1 LSRHGIAA
9 LLGFGVVS
17 RSVIWPVGLQR
28 QENMET
34 SKLIFGVVIIGLVL
48 YLGIEIV
55 PAYYSNYEFQD
66 AVSRAALDNTYR
78 PVSEDDIQAQVL
90 KTARQLDI
98 PVTADDVKVVRTGN
112 MGAGAVSIDVNYTIH
127 VPLPVYPLD
136 LHFNP
141 SSTNKGLY

>member
-1 LSRHGIAA
+1 
-9 LLGFGVVS
+9 
-17 RSVIWPVGLQR
+17 
-28 QENMET
+28 MET

-66 AVSRAALDNTYR
+66 AVTRAALDDTYR
-78 PVSEDDIQAQVL
+78 PVSEDDIQSQVI
-90 KTARQLDI
+90 KSAKQYDI
-98 PVTADDVKVVRTGN
+98 SVTADNVKVVRTGN
-112 MGAGAVSIDVNYTIH
+112 MGAGAVSIDVNYTVH